1 MKLNKEFILHV
12 SDDETILVPVGSAG
26 FSGIVRGNSTLG
38 KILELLKED
47 TSVEKI
53 ISDISS
59 MYEGPADVIEAD
71 VKNAIDKLREIGA
84 LDE

>member
-1 MKLNKEFILHV
+1 MKLSKDFILHV
-12 SDDETILVPVGSAG
+12 SDDETILVPVGSAS

-53 ISDISS
+53 IADISS
-59 MYEGPADVIEAD
+59 MYEGPADVIETD